1 MRRVYAVWRVL
12 ARGGLPVERMRLKAH
27 GDSGAMYLRG
37 DRGGY
42 SFDRRVLISI
52 FAYPHS
58 CECDPDSEEARMH
71 ADEPEQLDLFY
82 SPS

>member
-1 MRRVYAVWRVL
+1 MTPCGPL
-12 ARGGLPVERMRLKAH
+12 ADDWLFWDPET
-27 GDSGAMYLRG
+27 
-37 DRGGY
+37 
-42 SFDRRVLISI
+42 I

-58 CECDPDSEEARMH
+58 CECDPDSEEVRMH

>member
-1 MRRVYAVWRVL
+1 MMPCGPL
-12 ARGGLPVERMRLKAH
+12 ADDWLFWDPET
-27 GDSGAMYLRG
+27 
-37 DRGGY
+37 
-42 SFDRRVLISI
+42 I

-58 CECDPDSEEARMH
+58 CECDPDSEDVRMH